1 MKWSFSGGSGLYA
14 DAVLY
19 GLDEFPEVDPAIRPQ
34 LTAIYQQEGIEVLQD
49 LLREHD
55 LRHYQIVD
63 KQNPHR
69 LIRAL
74 EVTLSSGKPYSS
86 FLVKNSVPTFLNLKL
101 WSLIGNVRTCIN
113 ASTPVST
120 KWSLQA

>member
-1 MKWSFSGGSGLYA
+1 MVGGSGMYA
-14 DAVLY
+14 DAVMY
-19 GLDEFPEVDPAIRPQ
+19 GLDEFPEVDPVIRPQ

-55 LRHYQIVD
+55 LRHYHIVD

-74 EVTLSSGKPYSS
+74 EISLSAGKPYSS
-86 FLVKNSVPTFLNLKL
+86 FLGKKQIPDFFTCKNCGHRLGT
-101 WSLIGNVRTCIN
+101 RT
-113 ASTPVST
+113 A
-120 KWSLQA
+120 L